1 MNKLCLNSRDELL
14 MIDLDQVAYLQANG
28 NYTQIEYI
36 AAHGP
41 LLGVGLTKVE
51 QLLSR
56 AYPPGQRSPMVRL
69 GRSLIVNQRY
79 LVQISITNQR
89 LVLSDNAGHVHTL
102 AAPKPLLKQY
112 KDLLQGKITLPARKN
127 KEKAIAE

>member
-41 LLGVGLTKVE
+41 LLGIGLSKVE
-51 QLLSR
+51 LLISR
-56 AYPPGQRSPMVRL
+56 AFAPGQRSPMVRL
-69 GRSLIVNQRY
+69 GRSLIINQRF
-79 LVQISITNQR
+79 LAQISIINQK

-102 AAPKPLLKQY
+102 TAPKPLLKQY
-112 KDLLQGKITLPARKN
+112 KELLQGKQPAPKP
-127 KEKAIAE
+127 EK